1 MFVGGLQNQELGLVR
16 KPRPGAAPGHA
27 FLTQDG
33 RAGWG
38 GGVVVPWY
46 RSWVGVRS
54 VRHPSVMTNL
64 PEPPPPEPNTNAT
77 SKPNPPEVPTI
88 PLDPRQVKQL
98 EELLARQ
105 REAMGFT

>member
-1 MFVGGLQNQELGLVR
+1 MR
-16 KPRPGAAPGHA
+16 KPRPGAAPVHA

-33 RAGWG
+33 RAGGG
-38 GGVVVPWY
+38 GGVVVSWL

-64 PEPPPPEPNTNAT
+64 PEQTPPPEPNTNAN
-77 SKPNPPEVPTI
+77 SKPNPPEVPAI
-88 PLDPRQVKQL
+88 PLDPRHAQQI